1 MSSTAIP
8 RRAARSTKHPSPGTK
23 GAASAPARWSLWL
36 LGAGTWLFVAVS
48 LLSFNAADAPSHTV
62 AVHNDVT
69 QNLGG
74 GLGAFIAYWIQ
85 YLIGF
90 GSWIILGGAAI
101 WLFASA
107 TGRTFEHRVLRC
119 IGMLLAGLAV
129 SGFNALWFPA
139 SGAIAGS
146 PAGLVAH
153 ASVDWLDGRIG
164 MFGTF
169 LVLLVAFLIGL
180 IVALDQLILSLPGRL
195 FNLVSRFEFRMPRP
209 DLQGLLAGPRRLAI
223 RGRSHEEED
232 YEYEYEDEEEYEDE
246 GVEDAWDEDEEVE
259 EEEDEPARAPMKS
272 KKELRNKIAKL
283 PLRIG
288 SRNRKQ
294 PKDEDLQRDESY
306 EGYKFPPLELLAD
319 PESNFTE
326 KAEASVRR
334 QAELLEQ
341 ALETYGIEG
350 EVEGIDAGPTVTLYS
365 VQLAPG
371 TKVNSLSRIAND
383 VARSLSVQNIR
394 IVPNM
399 AGKTT
404 VGIEVPNLVRETV
417 AMKELIASGQDQGMI
432 LPMFMGKDSS
442 GEPLV
447 LDLVRMP
454 HVLIAGTTGSGK
466 SVCINSIIM
475 SWLYMK
481 RPDDVKLILVD
492 PKMVELGQFADI
504 PHLAC
509 PVVTEMGKA
518 AAILEWAV
526 GKMEERYTLFQEAGV
541 RDIAS
546 YNALTEEEKAEIF
559 DIQNEIEKAK
569 VPQKLNYIVFIIDE
583 LADLMLTNKEVEQS
597 IVRIAQKARAVGI
610 HLVLATQRP
619 QANVVTGLIK
629 SNMPC
634 RVSFRVASSMDSR
647 IVLDNKGAELLL
659 GNGDMMF
666 VTPANPNPQ
675 RAQGTF
681 VSDRESRKVVRFL
694 KDVAKPSFER
704 SLIQVRNVD
713 TGRDGDG
720 PTEFDPLFDD
730 AAKILIE
737 SGRGSVSLIQRRLA
751 IGYSRASRLVD
762 QMAQVGIIGEHVGS
776 KAREV
781 LVTLEEWEKMKSM
794 MEEEEFE
801 EPYHVDEDP
810 DCLDEPAPEEFAG
823 EYLD

>member
-1 MSSTAIP
+1 M
-8 RRAARSTKHPSPGTK
+8 HGV
-23 GAASAPARWSLWL
+23 ASAPARWSLWL
-36 LGAGTWLFVAVS
+36 LGAGTWLFVVVS

-62 AVHNDVT
+62 AVHNEVT

-85 YLIGF
+85 HIMGF
-90 GSWIILGGAAI
+90 GSWIMLAGAAI
-101 WLFASA
+101 WLIMSVMDRAFDHI
-107 TGRTFEHRVLRC
+107 FLRS
-119 IGMLLAGLAV
+119 IGILVAGLAM
-129 SGFNALWFPA
+129 SGFNALWFPT
-139 SGAIAGS
+139 SGAMAGS
-146 PAGLVAH
+146 PAGLIAH

-169 LVLLVAFLIGL
+169 LVLLVALLIGL
-180 IVALDQLILSLPGRL
+180 IVALDHLILSLPGRL
-195 FNLVSRFEFRMPRP
+195 INLVGNFEFRMPRL
-209 DLQGLLAGPRRLAI
+209 DVQGLLAGPRRLAI
-223 RGRSHEEED
+223 RGRSHEKEE
-232 YEYEYEDEEEYEDE
+232 YEYEYEEEEEED
-246 GVEDAWDEDEEVE
+246 GVEDAYE
-259 EEEDEPARAPMKS
+259 EEEEEEAEPAPSPMKS
-272 KKELRNKIAKL
+272 RKELRNKIAKL

-288 SRNRKQ
+288 SRNRKKA
-294 PKDEDLQRDESY
+294 KDEDLQRDESY

-371 TKVNSLSRIAND
+371 TKVNSLSRISND
-383 VARSLSVQNIR
+383 LARSLSVQNIR

-399 AGKTT
+399 AGRTT

-417 AMKELIASGQDQGMI
+417 ALKELIASGQDQGMI

-546 YNALTEEEKAEIF
+546 YNALTEEEKIEIF
-559 DIQNEIEKAK
+559 DIQNEIEQAK
-569 VPQKLNYIVFIIDE
+569 VPQKLNYLVFIIDE
-583 LADLMLTNKEVEQS
+583 LADLILTNKEVEQS

-666 VTPANPNPQ
+666 VTPANPNPH

-713 TGRDGDG
+713 TGRDGQA
-720 PTEFDPLFDD
+720 PAEFDPLFDD
-730 AAKILIE
+730 AARILIE

-762 QMAQVGIIGEHVGS
+762 QMSQVGIIGDHVGS

-781 LVTLEEWEKMKSM
+781 LVTLEEWEKMKAM
-794 MEEEEFE
+794 MEEEEYE
-801 EPYHVDEDP
+801 EPYRVDKDP